1 MDCENEAGASEP
13 VVMLWPREEDYPRF
27 VEVST
32 DRPPATYAEFV
43 ARAQPHLDALRS
55 QGLDVSVLHP
65 DPDLMAIWCLANF
78 GHVNTNARA
87 AYAGVVA
94 LEEEPDQSSVN

>member
-1 MDCENEAGASEP
+1 MDRENEPAAPEP

-43 ARAQPHLDALRS
+43 ARAQPHLDALRA

-78 GHVNTNARA
+78 GNVDTNARA

-94 LEEEPDQSSVN
+94 LEEGPDQGSIN